1 MPIIRDPVEG
11 DIPFPYTEAGFK
23 AAHFLA
29 GVTGF
34 DMIIEDEGDQ
44 MAGMPGGMPPVPA
57 AGGMPVE
64 AGMPI
69 GGGIGGGPP
78 PPMGAGGSLAGMPP
92 PPPVAGMDM
101 GAMMGGGTGGG
112 GMPMMGGGA
121 GGAPPVG
128 MPPPPMPMMGGA
140 PPVSMPPERSR
151 PKPKK
156 KDETPSKEAKSRAT
170 RG

>member
-1 MPIIRDPVEG
+1 MPQVG
-11 DIPFPYTEAGFK
+11 TASFPYSPEGVA
-23 AAHFLA
+23 AAHIFA
-29 GVTGF
+29 AISGQ
-34 DMIIEDEGDQ
+34 DMIMEDEGDQ
-44 MAGMPGGMPPVPA
+44 MAGMPGGAPPVPA

-64 AGMPI
+64 AGMPM
-69 GGGIGGGPP
+69 GGGAGM
-78 PPMGAGGSLAGMPP
+78 PMGGGSLAGMPP